1 MSLVVCLCG
10 ARVEAGDADA
20 LVEAY
25 LAHTNSAHPQIKA
38 SERRWAEVADAIRRT
53 GGWDGQRVPLDKD
66 VEILPLRPDLK
77 DDYLAFFD
85 GDALSDNPVWASCYC
100 LAYHLNAPPE
110 EFMERTREQNR
121 AAKASLIERGE
132 ATGVLA
138 CAGGRVIGWCH
149 AAPRTALGLL
159 DRTPEFASDDPART
173 GAIVCYVIA
182 PQYRGQGLA
191 RRLLDGA
198 CDMLRERGLLCV
210 DAYPPRSPRGESGSY
225 RGRMSMYVAA
235 GFEHVRD
242 AGPYAVM
249 RRAL

>member
-1 MSLVVCLCG
+1 MPLIVCLCG

-25 LAHTNSAHPQIKA
+25 PAHTNGVHPQVKA
-38 SERRWAEVADAIRRT
+38 SERKWAEVADAICRT
-53 GGWDGQRVPLDKD
+53 GGWDGQRIPLDQGI
-66 VEILPLRPDLK
+66 EILPLRPGLK

-85 GDALSDNPVWASCYC
+85 GDAFSDNPVWASCYC
-100 LAYHLNAPPE
+100 LSYHLNADPQ
-110 EFMERTREQNR
+110 EFMERTADQNR
-121 AAKASLIERGE
+121 STKAALIERGE

-138 CAGGRVIGWCH
+138 YARGRVVGWCH
-149 AAPRTALGLL
+149 AAPRAGLGLL

-191 RRLLDGA
+191 KRLLDGA
-198 CDMLRERGLLCV
+198 CDMLRERGLLWV

-225 RGRMSMYVAA
+225 HGRMTMYVAA